1 MSDILLT
8 TNEVCTLTGISI
20 YTLNRWYKFKEQ
32 NPDNEYS
39 KLLPEVHHKNVAH
52 RSPRFWKQSDVWKL
66 IEFKSLLP
74 KGCKGIMGSVSS
86 HKYDRVKEGNINAKT
101 EN

>member
-8 TNEVCTLTGISI
+8 ANEVCTLTGISI

-52 RSPRFWKQSDVWKL
+52 RSPRFWRQSDVWKL

-74 KGCKGIMGSVSS
+74 KGRKGVMGSVSS
-86 HKYDRVKEGNINAKT
+86 HRYDKKGGKNNGKKET
-101 EN
+101 